1 MFRRKARERKRFF
14 RKFKS
19 CILSAGEKYA
29 MVVGNHIKAFAE
41 RGRILKKRVISALI
55 LIAIAGTCIFLSDVT
70 RVLFF
75 AAAGLL
81 CAYELSRALEKLEV
95 YCCAWVMYVFTA
107 AEAVLALFHASPT
120 AFLASFTLGVF
131 LALFSGILHK
141 KVSGSGAMYTL
152 AGLAYPCFL
161 FGMLMMI
168 SVSEIWLV
176 TLAYGCL
183 STWACDSFA
192 LIGGLRFGKH
202 KVAPAVSPAKSWEG
216 CICGALASLVIG
228 FVLWLLPIFPEV
240 GLVTSLVT
248 CFIASTL
255 GQIGDLGESLI
266 KRMIGIKDFSN
277 LIPGHGGM
285 FDRADSL
292 LFSIPAAYICL
303 HIAGLGM

>member
-1 MFRRKARERKRFF
+1 M
-14 RKFKS
+14 
-19 CILSAGEKYA
+19 
-29 MVVGNHIKAFAE
+29 
-41 RGRILKKRVISALI
+41 KKRVISAVAL
-55 LIAIAGTCIFLSDVT
+55 LTLAAVSVFVSDIT

-75 AAAGLL
+75 AAAGLI
-81 CAYELSRALEKLEV
+81 CAYELSRNLEKMEV

-107 AEAVLALFHASPT
+107 AQAVLALLHATPT
-120 AFLASFTLGVF
+120 AYLACFTCGVF

-141 KVSGSGAMYTL
+141 KVSGSGALYTL

-168 SVSEIWLV
+168 SVSQIWLV
-176 TLAYGCL
+176 TLAFGCL
-183 STWACDSFA
+183 SSWVCDTFA
-192 LIGGLRFGKH
+192 LLGGIRFGRH
-202 KVAPAVSPAKSWEG
+202 KVAPLVSPHKTWEG
-216 CICGALASLVIG
+216 CICGALSSLAAG
-228 FVLWLLPIFPEV
+228 LLSWLLPVFPEV
-240 GLVTSLVT
+240 SLLTALAT

-255 GQIGDLGESLI
+255 GQIGDLSESLI
-266 KRMIGIKDFSN
+266 KRMIGVKDFSN